1 MSSENIDKMDEF
13 DPQETEDLLN
23 ENLDLND
30 PFDPKEID
38 IQVQQTTMNGLIDR
52 LSHDEIDLI
61 PDFQR
66 SADLWKNE
74 IKGRLIESLLI
85 RFPIP
90 AFYFDASNEEKWQIV
105 DGLQRLSTIKNFV
118 IEKKLKLKG
127 LEFIKECEHMGYED
141 LPRTLKRRIDQAPV
155 TLYLIKPGTPVHV
168 KYSLFYRINT
178 GGLTLNAQEVRHA
191 LSQSVNNAQASKFLN
206 RIATNESFRRC
217 VRVSDKRML
226 DKELILRHIA
236 FKLNKFDS
244 YKEPMIKFLNKTMEV
259 LGLLESSE
267 LAKLEEGLI
276 RAIKLSWELFGE
288 DAFRKSIIENK
299 ARKILNRALFEVF
312 TTVFSNLN
320 DDQIQTLKTK
330 KKVFLRDFKKL
341 MNDNEFYNSISIST
355 TYSDNIQYRFN
366 KIINLVEEYC

>member
-1 MSSENIDKMDEF
+1 MSNKNTEKLDDF

-38 IQVQQTTMNGLIDR
+38 IQVQQTTMNSLIDR
-52 LSHDEIDLI
+52 LSHNEIDLN

-74 IKGRLIESLLI
+74 IKGRLVESLLI

-90 AFYFDASNEEKWQIV
+90 AFYFDASNEESWQIV

-118 IEKKLKLKG
+118 IEKRLKLKG
-127 LEFIKECEHMGYED
+127 LEFIKECENMGYDD

-178 GGLTLNAQEVRHA
+178 GGLTLNAQEIRHA

-206 RIATNESFRRC
+206 RIANRESFRKC

-226 DKELILRHIA
+226 DKELILRYIA
-236 FKLNKFDS
+236 FKLNTFSS
-244 YKEPMIKFLNKTMEV
+244 YKEPMIKFLNKTMED
-259 LGLLESSE
+259 LGELKSSE
-267 LAKLEEGLI
+267 LEKLEKDLI
-276 RAIKLSWELFGE
+276 KAIELSWVLFGE
-288 DAFRKSIIENK
+288 DAFRKSIIESN

-312 TTVFSNLN
+312 TTIFSNLN
-320 DDQIQTLKTK
+320 GDQIQSLKDNK
-330 KKVFLRDFKKL
+330 KSFLKDFKNL
-341 MNDNEFYNSISIST
+341 MNDNDFYNSISIST

-366 KIINLVEEYC
+366 KIINLVDEYC